1 MSQITATPRI
11 TTERARELM
20 AGSTTDHVHVY
31 SEGMF
36 RGLPMKSTA
45 ATSRMPRCD
54 ECGDASH
61 SNESTCSAWIES
73 KRMRTALGALR
84 DAAPDLANDLLDAR
98 AECERWRAEYEAL
111 TQQVAARVDATEH
124 ARAVQ
129 EAWEDGASTQHARE
143 QYCGK
148 GRADTD
154 FEWPASDSKC
164 DLLATLARCLGAERA
179 AALVD
184 GGA

>member
-1 MSQITATPRI
+1 MSQITAAPRI
-11 TTERARELM
+11 TTARAQELIARAELTGMLKALKIKDFMYDDVDGYTTTASVVFCEDLDPDDYLCRDVFSAEASDETAM
-20 AGSTTDHVHVY
+20 ARA
-31 SEGMF
+31 E
-36 RGLPMKSTA
+36 LLA
-45 ATSRMPRCD
+45 
-54 ECGDASH
+54 
-61 SNESTCSAWIES
+61 
-73 KRMRTALGALR
+73 
-84 DAAPDLANDLLDAR
+84 AAPDLAADLLDAR

-154 FEWPASDSKC
+154 FEWPASDSKR
-164 DLLATLARCLGAERA
+164 DLLATLARCVGAERA
-179 AALVD
+179 AALLD